1 MTDSVNLAMLDEL
14 KMLMEDDF
22 SILLE
27 TYIQDSDQRLEA
39 LDSAITSSNSSEV
52 RELAHSFKGSSANL
66 GAQPLA
72 DICMKLETMGRE
84 GSLAGA
90 DVAYEELKN
99 EYNQVRAYF
108 HNQL

>member
-1 MTDSVNLAMLDEL
+1 MTESVNTAMLDEL

-27 TYIQDSDQRLEA
+27 TYIQDSDDRLQA
-39 LDSAITSSNSSEV
+39 LDSAISSANSTEV

-72 DICMKLETMGRE
+72 DICLTLETMGRE
-84 GSLAGA
+84 GTLEGA
-90 DVAYEELKN
+90 ESAYDDLKK
-99 EYNQVRAYF
+99 EYEQVRTYF
-108 HNQL
+108 NSQL

>member
-1 MTDSVNLAMLDEL
+1 MTESVNLAMLDEL

-39 LDSAITSSNSSEV
+39 LGSAISTANSAEV

-72 DICMKLETMGRE
+72 DICLTLETMGRE
-84 GSLAGA
+84 GTLDGA
-90 DVAYEELKN
+90 DAAYESLKQ
-99 EYNQVRAYF
+99 EYSQVRAYF
-108 HNQL
+108 TSQL